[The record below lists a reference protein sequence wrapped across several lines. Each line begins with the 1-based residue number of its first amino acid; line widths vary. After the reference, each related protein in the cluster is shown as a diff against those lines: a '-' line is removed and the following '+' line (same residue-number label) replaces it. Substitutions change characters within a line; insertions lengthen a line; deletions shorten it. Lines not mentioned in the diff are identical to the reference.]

1 MPKVKFDREEIINT
15 TFDLL
20 KNDGIRGISKLLFK
34 LGFIKQNQSYD
45 LAVS

>member
-1 MPKVKFDREEIINT
+1 MTHIKTKTVVYGK
-15 TFDLL
+15 
-20 KNDGIRGISKLLFK
+20 GIEGISKLLFK